1 MLLGWDSF
9 ELDLIIK
16 KNLMKISNTFGIYIR
31 FFRLMIYLRLR
42 SDSNLKPKKL
52 KIYFKI
58 VMVIGFYDDAF
69 HQKCQGNLK

>member
-69 HQKCQGNLK
+69 HQKCQENLK